1 MSRTSSLKERIATG
15 ILILDGAMGT
25 QLMQRDVKGS
35 NELWGFEHPEELMEI
50 HRAYLEAG
58 AQTATTNT
66 FGGSRPKLS
75 KAGLGE
81 RTVEL
86 NTGLAKVGRQAVGD
100 DGWALGD
107 IGPTGEFVEPYGT
120 FSEDELVAVF
130 VEQATA
136 LRDGGVDGFIIETMM
151 DATEAACAVRAAKQ
165 VSPELP
171 VLATLTFDR
180 NAQGFRTMM
189 GVSPAKAASA
199 LAEAGADAIGANCGG
214 ITIDQYVALLGEMRA
229 EVDLPLIAQAN
240 AGLPEVVE
248 GTTVF
253 NEGPEK
259 FSRSIP
265 DLLAAGV
272 SVIGGCC
279 GTTPDHIRA
288 VAAAVAASK
297 G

>member
-1 MSRTSSLKERIATG
+1 M
-15 ILILDGAMGT
+15 
-25 QLMQRDVKGS
+25 
-35 NELWGFEHPEELMEI
+35 
-50 HRAYLEAG
+50 
-58 AQTATTNT
+58 
-66 FGGSRPKLS
+66 
-75 KAGLGE
+75 
-81 RTVEL
+81 
-86 NTGLAKVGRQAVGD
+86 
-100 DGWALGD
+100 
-107 IGPTGEFVEPYGT
+107 
-120 FSEDELVAVF
+120 
-130 VEQATA
+130 EQATA